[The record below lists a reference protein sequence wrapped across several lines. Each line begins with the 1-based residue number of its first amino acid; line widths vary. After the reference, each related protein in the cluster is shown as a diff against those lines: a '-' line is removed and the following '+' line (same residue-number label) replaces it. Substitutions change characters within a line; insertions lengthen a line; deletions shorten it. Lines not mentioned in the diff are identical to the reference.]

1 MRSVVVAAAL
11 AAAAQGCAQ
20 SALVRDGR
28 PEAGIVISATASA
41 DEKLAAQELQ
51 DYVRKI
57 SGATL
62 PVGTTAAA
70 GLPSQV
76 RIGAFGTE
84 AVSAWSGERPP
95 PDGFSLSRKGE
106 TLFIVGGDAR
116 GTLYGVYDFL
126 ETDLGVRWFMPGEMG
141 DDVPSS
147 PTVLLPTVSRTGS
160 PAFAAVGGFMW
171 AGGPGASAWERRMR
185 AKVGPTNA
193 LFGHNWSNIIPPTPA
208 NKQAHPEWFALSG
221 GERTNQ
227 LCSAHP
233 DVVRITVEKARE
245 FFDRTPSANV
255 FSISPNDGYGFCED
269 ERCQAVDRLYGV
281 TDGSLTDRFVHYANQ
296 VLEELGKTHPDKQ
309 VGILAYVQHTRP
321 PVSAKPHPNYVTL
334 ITHTPWE
341 FCHVHSLDDPSC
353 APNRRFTE
361 YVRGWRQVARHVGVH
376 DYYGHFYMF
385 TPWPIVHT
393 IRRDLPFLHSLG
405 VDQFTSETQQNWA
418 NQGMNFYVGAKLAWN
433 PRLDVDLLLSEYYQ
447 RFYGRAAAPMQRY
460 WERWEQAMIAT
471 AAGGDGSYQWLRMFT
486 PELVAECARHLAD
499 AESAAVSDTEKVKAR
514 VAFARSGFRFTE
526 AWTRMRQHA
535 GRQEW
540 DAAVAAGEEAIAR
553 IRETDGMEP
562 QAFFIA
568 LAVSQTEAMVKAYRE
583 GRAASP

>member
-1 MRSVVVAAAL
+1 
-11 AAAAQGCAQ
+11 
-20 SALVRDGR
+20 
-28 PEAGIVISATASA
+28 
-41 DEKLAAQELQ
+41 
-51 DYVRKI
+51 
-57 SGATL
+57 
-62 PVGTTAAA
+62 
-70 GLPSQV
+70 
-76 RIGAFGTE
+76 
-84 AVSAWSGERPP
+84 
-95 PDGFSLSRKGE
+95 
-106 TLFIVGGDAR
+106 
-116 GTLYGVYDFL
+116 
-126 ETDLGVRWFMPGEMG
+126 
-141 DDVPSS
+141 
-147 PTVLLPTVSRTGS
+147 
-160 PAFAAVGGFMW
+160 MW
-171 AGGPGASAWERRMR
+171 AGGPGAPAWERRMR

-208 NKQAHPEWFALSG
+208 NKEAHPEWFALSG
-221 GERTNQ
+221 GQRTNQ

-245 FFDRTPSANV
+245 FFDRTPTANV

-296 VLEELGKTHPDKQ
+296 VLEELGKTHPGKQ

-361 YVRGWRQVARHVGVH
+361 YVRGWTQVARHVGVY

-385 TPWPIVHT
+385 TPWPIVHS

-405 VDQFTSETQQNWA
+405 VDRFMSETQQNWA

-514 VAFARSGFRFTE
+514 VAFARTGFRFTE
-526 AWTRMRQHA
+526 AWTRMRRHA

-553 IRETDGMEP
+553 IKETDGMEP
-562 QAFFIA
+562 QAFFVS
-568 LAVSQTEAMVKAYRE
+568 LAVGQTEAMVKAYRE